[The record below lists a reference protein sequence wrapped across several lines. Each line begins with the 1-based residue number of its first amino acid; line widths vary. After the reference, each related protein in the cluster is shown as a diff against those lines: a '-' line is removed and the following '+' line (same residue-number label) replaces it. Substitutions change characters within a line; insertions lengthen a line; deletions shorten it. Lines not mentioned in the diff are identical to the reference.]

1 MKALVKAHAKPGLW
15 LQDVDKPTIGPED
28 VLIKVNEVAICGTD
42 LHIYNWDQWAQE
54 HVPVPMTVGHEY
66 IGIIEEVGELVHSV
80 KIGDRVSG
88 EGHIMCGECRNCRAG
103 RGHLCRDTRGVGV
116 NRAGAFAEYLS
127 LPADNAYKIPPG
139 ISDDIASILDP
150 LGNAVHTAL
159 SFDLVGED
167 VLITGA
173 GPIGLMA
180 TAVAKHVGARHV
192 VITDINEKRLAMA
205 KQFGA
210 TRTVRAGQEDLHD
223 VMEELEMLEGFD
235 VGLEMSG
242 NETALAD
249 LIGIINHG
257 GKIALL
263 GIYKESPRVNLNQAI
278 FKGISLK
285 GIYGRE
291 MFETW
296 HKMIA
301 MLGSGLDV
309 SAVITDHIAFEDFE
323 TGFQRL
329 NAGEACK
336 VVMRL

>member
-1 MKALVKAHAKPGLW
+1 M
-15 LQDVDKPTIGPED
+15 
-28 VLIKVNEVAICGTD
+28 
-42 LHIYNWDQWAQE
+42 
-54 HVPVPMTVGHEY
+54 
-66 IGIIEEVGELVHSV
+66 
-80 KIGDRVSG
+80 
-88 EGHIMCGECRNCRAG
+88 
-103 RGHLCRDTRGVGV
+103 
-116 NRAGAFAEYLS
+116 
-127 LPADNAYKIPPG
+127 
-139 ISDDIASILDP
+139 
-150 LGNAVHTAL
+150 HTAL

-205 KQFGA
+205 DQFGA

-223 VMEELEMLEGFD
+223 VMEELGMLEGFD

-249 LIGIINHG
+249 LIDIINHG

-263 GIYKESPRVNLNQAI
+263 GIYPNAPRVNLNQAI

-296 HKMIA
+296 HKMVA

-309 SAVITDHIAFEDFE
+309 GPVITDHIDFDDFE
-323 TGFQRL
+323 SGFSRL